1 MNFNVIYERV
11 LMRLKE
17 QNEITEEDI
26 NSDEFSEEEIEEVS
40 SLGGGSAGGGSIEG
54 YVLPLGYSNSKNKKV
69 YGWK

>member
-1 MNFNVIYERV
+1 MNFDLIYEKV

-26 NSDEFSEEEIEEVS
+26 NSDDCSEEDIEEHSTV
-40 SLGGGSAGGGSIEG
+40 GGGATGGGNIEG
-54 YVLPLGYSNSKNKKV
+54 YVLRLGDSNSKKKKV

>member
-17 QNEITEEDI
+17 QNDISEEE
-26 NSDEFSEEEIEEVS
+26 NRDECSEEEIEEASVS
-40 SLGGGSAGGGSIEG
+40 GGGAGGGNIEG
-54 YVLPLGYSNSKNKKV
+54 YVLKLGDSNSKKKKV